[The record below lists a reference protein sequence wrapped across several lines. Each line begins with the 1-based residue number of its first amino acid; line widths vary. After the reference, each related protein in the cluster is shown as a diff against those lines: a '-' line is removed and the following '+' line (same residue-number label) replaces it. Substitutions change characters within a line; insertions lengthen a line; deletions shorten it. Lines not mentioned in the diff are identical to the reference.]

1 MEEVDPLDEPLLDFA
16 ELKRRNIAD
25 NYAHLTSLIKNH
37 GFPAGFW
44 TSPNKHR
51 WTPRSVREWLATR
64 PTGQPSIV
72 RARAAKSAAMRRLHC
87 AKEVAPEGLK
97 SLERARE

>member
-1 MEEVDPLDEPLLDFA
+1 MEDVDPLDEPLIDFA

-25 NYAHLTSLIKNH
+25 NYAHLTSLIKDH
-37 GFPAGFW
+37 GFPPGFW

-51 WTPRSVREWLATR
+51 WTPRSVREWLVTR

-72 RARAAKSAAMRRLHC
+72 RARAAKSVAARR
-87 AKEVAPEGLK
+87 
-97 SLERARE
+97 